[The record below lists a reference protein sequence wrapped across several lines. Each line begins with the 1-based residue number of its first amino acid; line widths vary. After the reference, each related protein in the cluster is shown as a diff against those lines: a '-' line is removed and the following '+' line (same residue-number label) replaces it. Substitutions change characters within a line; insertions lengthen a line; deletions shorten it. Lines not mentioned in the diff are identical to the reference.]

1 MCIFINNIILYF
13 LNLTEQ
19 KIYSSNYTDCTI
31 CMDNDKNTIFY
42 PCRHFYC
49 CNNCS
54 RSLKLCPICR
64 TDIRMKIRLHI
75 V

>member
-19 KIYSSNYTDCTI
+19 NIYTSDFIECTI
-31 CMDNDKNTIFY
+31 CMDKNKNIIFY

-49 CNNCS
+49 CSHCS
-54 RSLKLCPICR
+54 KSLDICPICR
-64 TDIRMKIRLHI
+64 CDIHI
-75 V
+75 KLQFTN